1 MSLQR
6 EALKSLIFRGCLLL
20 QHNLDYS
27 DRYNRDVLFYKSN
40 RMIFSMRRK
49 GGRKKRRKEKRK
61 REGKEG
67 GRRDRRG
74 KREFKL
80 NIPEG

>member
-1 MSLQR
+1 MAVS
-6 EALKSLIFRGCLLL
+6 
-20 QHNLDYS
+20 
-27 DRYNRDVLFYKSN
+27 FYKNN

-49 GGRKKRRKEKRK
+49 EGRKKRRKYKRK
-61 REGKEG
+61 EKGMGEEG